1 MFSCDDDDVLLA
13 GVRRHG
19 SKLLVKDVL
28 TRGERDSPL
37 EEKASEEA
45 IKASKLP
52 SANANLI
59 ARSKKCKTAARR
71 ISQEPTGET
80 RNNVPHGVPHHIPYI
95 TRTCQVNSSIHIVP
109 ARHHHES

>member
-1 MFSCDDDDVLLA
+1 MLSCDDDDVLLA

-28 TRGERDSPL
+28 TRERDSCPL

-52 SANANLI
+52 SASLI
-59 ARSKKCKTAARR
+59 VRSTKCWTDYSVRYLLEELVTLF
-71 ISQEPTGET
+71 I
-80 RNNVPHGVPHHIPYI
+80 
-95 TRTCQVNSSIHIVP
+95 
-109 ARHHHES
+109 